1 MMLLTILG
9 GVSLNSLRAQETIT
23 IGSGTD
29 AAADLPFYSYYN
41 HSVSQQIYLAEEMQ
55 GKSGNITSISL
66 INASGTQLN
75 TRNIEVYMTHTTE
88 TCFSTTSSY
97 TNFISMTAADQV
109 YAGTHT
115 FDSSTQYSTI
125 EFETP
130 FAYNGQDNIILT
142 FVDNTGSCVGSP
154 AQSNGFYTFNSGT
167 YRAVAHKQDS
177 WGAYDITTLQAAN
190 GTSFVS
196 NAAPRS
202 AVNQIQFTFEGSG
215 EDPEEPGS
223 EYATTFSFDFENE
236 NLSDFTLIDAD
247 GDGVNWFI
255 DGNGFDGYKAS
266 SESYGKLP
274 GGYQYVALTPDNY
287 LVTNEKYSIVSNSE
301 LTFHVACPWEEHY
314 GVAISEDGVNFTT
327 VFEES
332 YTGSGGKDQTVD
344 LSAYAGQNVYI
355 AIRHFNCS
363 DGYFVSVD
371 NLVLTGDAS
380 GEEPEQP
387 TAPAT
392 PANLAA
398 TATGE
403 TTIVLTWDAVEGATS
418 YNIYSG
424 TNTVATALTETTY
437 TVENL
442 TAGTEYC
449 YNVTAVNE
457 AGESAATADVCATT
471 NTAAPVDP
479 EGEFIVIGTGS
490 QSSSTSPFGNSYPY
504 SWMEMLYQSNEIG
517 QACTITSLSYKC
529 ATPTYNYVASG
540 LKVYLAEVT
549 KTELSQNNF
558 TPLADLTLVYEGTDV
573 VLGDEEWETITLST
587 PFTYSGTNNLAIV
600 ISKSGSMENN
610 LLWAYDTRAN
620 SILFDFHDTNPAGA
634 EFPSSQ
640 CYMGGAGYLYNRL
653 PMVKLGI
660 GEGTTPE
667 DPEQPEDDFIV
678 VGDINTTESSS
689 VAPFRNSYK
698 YSWTETFY
706 PKEELGQAMTIT
718 SLAYKCATEDITLA
732 TDVIEI
738 YIAETDYTEH
748 TSSAIWVPEADY
760 TLVYTGTGI
769 TIGEEEWESFTLDVP
784 FEYSGTKN
792 LAIAMSKSSSL
803 FNNAIKWATTTVS
816 KSVNYRSND
825 TNTAYADYP
834 IGNGTTNGN
843 RPIVKIGYANAV
855 VPEVPATPANLA
867 ATATSQ
873 STIALTWD
881 AVEGATEYNIYS
893 GTETVATVTT
903 NSYNATGLTAGT
915 EYCYTVTAVNVAGES
930 AASEEACATPT
941 EAEQSEYALYA
952 DFENATLDGWRLI
965 DADGDGVNWK
975 LSTGTGGI
983 VGVNGSNCIFSE
995 SWSSGGALTPDNYI
1009 VTTATFAITEGS
1021 VLEWD
1026 VLPSST
1032 QYYEEHYGVVYSTDG
1047 EFFYTIWEETLTSFY
1062 EYEHRT
1068 LELDYIAGQTVYI
1081 GFRHYMCSDNDAVC
1095 IDNIALSL
1103 GEGSTV
1109 DPEEPVEGEVVIGN
1123 GTGSTYNAPFANYNY
1138 WSWVETIY
1146 PASEI
1151 GQACTINAIS
1161 YNCTDPTFYCTNL
1174 SMKVYIGETTKATHS
1189 SNTDWTP
1196 ESDLTL
1202 VYSGTNVVIG
1212 DEEWERIVLDTP
1224 FEYSGENNL
1233 VVVVSNDL
1241 DNYYGNLKWYSTT
1254 SENSVLF
1261 AASDY
1266 ESSAAQY
1273 PAGWG
1278 NLISDR
1284 PNIKLEYTYIPSAEI
1299 AAGDTWQDA
1308 VEVTEYPFAHTPDF
1322 ANLNNDY
1329 TLPGE
1334 EQDGADVVYKLTFA
1348 EETTF
1353 SASVTGANGKVA
1365 LYAEDFNGQA
1375 GPGAD
1380 NYYGA
1385 EEGEDPEQP
1394 EGATTFSF
1402 DFNNNQMTGWSTL
1415 DADGDGENW
1424 MVGNIYEGPD
1434 GTYCLFSQSYTYSP
1448 LTPDNYVYTT
1458 DVYSITSTST
1468 LEYDVRLGNTWYQ
1481 AEYYGVA
1488 VSEDAGEFTMVFEES
1503 AEGLNSGTH
1512 RSIDLSAYAGKNVHI
1527 AFRHFNCSA
1536 EDAITIDNAVLSTGS
1551 KRNRANAIDN
1561 MTVPAGT
1568 YYLVASATEAFS
1580 VNINIVEEQESDLT
1594 PVAQVTATENGANV
1608 DVAWTMDRNLAVT
1621 DAKSGKSIKLDETR
1635 DPSDYTFHSYNVY
1648 RVNGD
1653 NDPIVLAENLTET
1666 TYQDATWAE
1675 AEAGSYKWGVA
1686 ALYTANAKREEVTL
1700 INEGFEVGYYTLPE
1714 GWTTYS
1720 DPATAN
1726 QYGNFNA
1733 YETLYSDVSAYEGA
1747 YSAFTLGGY
1756 AAAGSLFYLV
1766 TPALD
1771 LSSVLNPTLNFH
1783 YVCPE
1788 FWGSVNTLS
1797 VKYGTSPTGPWTNVW
1812 TGETTSSWL
1821 DATIDL
1827 SEYSGST
1834 IYVAFCSE
1842 EHSGWG
1848 VGVDKVIVKG
1858 TQTDGPIPVA
1868 SEIVWSNA
1876 IDKDMTT
1883 TVAVNVTTDDGG
1895 SVEGTTVR
1903 LENVNEPTYVYETTL
1918 DATGQ
1923 YSWTEFRKGT
1933 YEVTI
1938 ALEGYY
1944 SCADGEIMEI
1954 MDATTIEC
1962 TMEAKP
1968 ELVDGLYVSPT
1979 GWAMWEYVASDFA
1992 GDTFEFDFETAD
2004 LMGWTNIDAD
2014 GDGNVWFSNES
2025 SLGAIPGHDSDYGI
2039 VSQSYDNTAGPLT
2052 PDNYIVSPEK
2062 YAIVQGSEFS
2072 FYVAAQDANYAAEHF
2087 GVAISTTG
2095 NTSAADFTTIYEAT
2109 LTAKSNGQKGPRDGG
2124 RDTGSWY
2131 KHCVDL
2137 SAYAGQE
2144 VYIALRHFN
2153 CTDMFYILADDF
2165 KLGFRTADNI
2175 YDVVF
2180 NGETV
2185 ADDITESFYQLD
2197 VTGLTEGEDYT
2208 TTVIVNN
2215 WTNQAM
2221 EYTWTYRNCSNFAGV
2236 TNFAAVENDGNAV
2249 LTWTLPVYENQDP
2262 VYEFASNFDDGSL
2275 NGWNTIDA
2283 DGDARNWQNT
2293 SEHANQGF
2301 GINNTYC
2308 ASSSSYDNSVGAL
2321 TPDNYLV
2328 TDVKYTITEG
2338 STLTYSVCGQ
2348 SNTYYEEHYGVAIST
2363 TNGTDAAAF
2372 TTIFEETLE
2381 RGEVEQG
2388 SIQTQWFERTID
2400 LSDYAGQAI
2409 YIAFRHFN
2417 CTDQWWINLDNVE
2430 LSNPTRDEDGEWLF
2444 YDNGINESAFGFMD
2458 YNTMEPQTMY
2468 WAIMFPADVISQ
2480 YAGTQI
2486 TKVSMYVYEGHTGGV
2501 SIHTGGDYAPGT
2513 TVHVQEYEVS
2523 NTGQY
2528 EEIELTTPVTISG
2541 TENVWIQFSNTSGYF
2556 VAAHSADCGEAN
2568 GRWMSNDGITWYDS
2582 EWYGTDFGYGTWQIR
2597 AYVEGDA
2604 NPIPDEPE
2612 EAEAEVL
2619 GVMLYR
2625 DGELLTETPLNAETY
2640 TDNGLATGEHEYE
2653 VRVVYGGDNASTYY
2667 AMSCPQEATVTMPL
2681 DCVAPE
2687 DLYGEYTYNNANSFG
2702 ATLRWPYNGSSASD
2716 WLYYDDGM
2724 MVDGIGGPQTFYW
2737 GIMFPAESLAQYTGS
2752 FLTKVA
2758 MFDRVATTTTLQI
2771 YYGGTTAPETLVH
2784 TQECSFSG
2792 INDFTE
2798 IDLTAALPIDPSMN
2812 IWVVMLTNDGANA
2825 YPASCCANTGDPNG
2839 RWISMDGSVWED
2851 VVTYSLSYTWMIR
2864 AYASSTAKGEVSE
2877 LRPIAVENNNVA
2889 NNNATLVAQNGGKG
2903 STLDHYNVYRSTTNG
2918 NYQVIAETEV
2928 GYYFD
2933 EINES
2938 GTYYYQVTAVYA
2950 ENGLE
2955 CESDPANAYENE
2967 SQNYVVVE
2975 VTAIDENGVKGMM
2988 IYPNPTKDNLT
2999 ITAENMTRI
3008 TITNTLGQVIFDQE
3022 VSSDNEM
3029 INMSQYEAGV
3039 YMVRITTENGVAVE
3053 RITVL

>member
-1 MMLLTILG
+1 M
-9 GVSLNSLRAQETIT
+9 
-23 IGSGTD
+23 
-29 AAADLPFYSYYN
+29 
-41 HSVSQQIYLAEEMQ
+41 
-55 GKSGNITSISL
+55 
-66 INASGTQLN
+66 
-75 TRNIEVYMTHTTE
+75 
-88 TCFSTTSSY
+88 
-97 TNFISMTAADQV
+97 
-109 YAGTHT
+109 
-115 FDSSTQYSTI
+115 
-125 EFETP
+125 
-130 FAYNGQDNIILT
+130 
-142 FVDNTGSCVGSP
+142 
-154 AQSNGFYTFNSGT
+154 
-167 YRAVAHKQDS
+167 
-177 WGAYDITTLQAAN
+177 
-190 GTSFVS
+190 
-196 NAAPRS
+196 
-202 AVNQIQFTFEGSG
+202 
-215 EDPEEPGS
+215 
-223 EYATTFSFDFENE
+223 
-236 NLSDFTLIDAD
+236 
-247 GDGVNWFI
+247 
-255 DGNGFDGYKAS
+255 
-266 SESYGKLP
+266 
-274 GGYQYVALTPDNY
+274 
-287 LVTNEKYSIVSNSE
+287 
-301 LTFHVACPWEEHY
+301 
-314 GVAISEDGVNFTT
+314 
-327 VFEES
+327 
-332 YTGSGGKDQTVD
+332 
-344 LSAYAGQNVYI
+344 
-355 AIRHFNCS
+355 
-363 DGYFVSVD
+363 
-371 NLVLTGDAS
+371 
-380 GEEPEQP
+380 
-387 TAPAT
+387 
-392 PANLAA
+392 
-398 TATGE
+398 
-403 TTIVLTWDAVEGATS
+403 
-418 YNIYSG
+418 
-424 TNTVATALTETTY
+424 
-437 TVENL
+437 
-442 TAGTEYC
+442 
-449 YNVTAVNE
+449 
-457 AGESAATADVCATT
+457 
-471 NTAAPVDP
+471 
-479 EGEFIVIGTGS
+479 
-490 QSSSTSPFGNSYPY
+490 
-504 SWMEMLYQSNEIG
+504 
-517 QACTITSLSYKC
+517 
-529 ATPTYNYVASG
+529 
-540 LKVYLAEVT
+540 
-549 KTELSQNNF
+549 
-558 TPLADLTLVYEGTDV
+558 
-573 VLGDEEWETITLST
+573 
-587 PFTYSGTNNLAIV
+587 
-600 ISKSGSMENN
+600 
-610 LLWAYDTRAN
+610 
-620 SILFDFHDTNPAGA
+620 
-634 EFPSSQ
+634 
-640 CYMGGAGYLYNRL
+640 
-653 PMVKLGI
+653 
-660 GEGTTPE
+660 
-667 DPEQPEDDFIV
+667 
-678 VGDINTTESSS
+678 
-689 VAPFRNSYK
+689 
-698 YSWTETFY
+698 
-706 PKEELGQAMTIT
+706 
-718 SLAYKCATEDITLA
+718 
-732 TDVIEI
+732 
-738 YIAETDYTEH
+738 
-748 TSSAIWVPEADY
+748 
-760 TLVYTGTGI
+760 
-769 TIGEEEWESFTLDVP
+769 
-784 FEYSGTKN
+784 
-792 LAIAMSKSSSL
+792 
-803 FNNAIKWATTTVS
+803 
-816 KSVNYRSND
+816 
-825 TNTAYADYP
+825 
-834 IGNGTTNGN
+834 
-843 RPIVKIGYANAV
+843 
-855 VPEVPATPANLA
+855 
-867 ATATSQ
+867 
-873 STIALTWD
+873 
-881 AVEGATEYNIYS
+881 
-893 GTETVATVTT
+893 
-903 NSYNATGLTAGT
+903 
-915 EYCYTVTAVNVAGES
+915 
-930 AASEEACATPT
+930 
-941 EAEQSEYALYA
+941 
-952 DFENATLDGWRLI
+952 
-965 DADGDGVNWK
+965 
-975 LSTGTGGI
+975 
-983 VGVNGSNCIFSE
+983 
-995 SWSSGGALTPDNYI
+995 
-1009 VTTATFAITEGS
+1009 
-1021 VLEWD
+1021 
-1026 VLPSST
+1026 
-1032 QYYEEHYGVVYSTDG
+1032 
-1047 EFFYTIWEETLTSFY
+1047 
-1062 EYEHRT
+1062 
-1068 LELDYIAGQTVYI
+1068 
-1081 GFRHYMCSDNDAVC
+1081 
-1095 IDNIALSL
+1095 
-1103 GEGSTV
+1103 
-1109 DPEEPVEGEVVIGN
+1109 
-1123 GTGSTYNAPFANYNY
+1123 
-1138 WSWVETIY
+1138 
-1146 PASEI
+1146 
-1151 GQACTINAIS
+1151 
-1161 YNCTDPTFYCTNL
+1161 
-1174 SMKVYIGETTKATHS
+1174 
-1189 SNTDWTP
+1189 
-1196 ESDLTL
+1196 
-1202 VYSGTNVVIG
+1202 
-1212 DEEWERIVLDTP
+1212 
-1224 FEYSGENNL
+1224 
-1233 VVVVSNDL
+1233 
-1241 DNYYGNLKWYSTT
+1241 
-1254 SENSVLF
+1254 
-1261 AASDY
+1261 
-1266 ESSAAQY
+1266 
-1273 PAGWG
+1273 
-1278 NLISDR
+1278 
-1284 PNIKLEYTYIPSAEI
+1284 
-1299 AAGDTWQDA
+1299 
-1308 VEVTEYPFAHTPDF
+1308 
-1322 ANLNNDY
+1322 
-1329 TLPGE
+1329 
-1334 EQDGADVVYKLTFA
+1334 
-1348 EETTF
+1348 
-1353 SASVTGANGKVA
+1353 
-1365 LYAEDFNGQA
+1365 
-1375 GPGAD
+1375 
-1380 NYYGA
+1380 
-1385 EEGEDPEQP
+1385 
-1394 EGATTFSF
+1394 
-1402 DFNNNQMTGWSTL
+1402 
-1415 DADGDGENW
+1415 
-1424 MVGNIYEGPD
+1424 
-1434 GTYCLFSQSYTYSP
+1434 
-1448 LTPDNYVYTT
+1448 
-1458 DVYSITSTST
+1458 
-1468 LEYDVRLGNTWYQ
+1468 
-1481 AEYYGVA
+1481 
-1488 VSEDAGEFTMVFEES
+1488 
-1503 AEGLNSGTH
+1503 
-1512 RSIDLSAYAGKNVHI
+1512 
-1527 AFRHFNCSA
+1527 
-1536 EDAITIDNAVLSTGS
+1536 
-1551 KRNRANAIDN
+1551 
-1561 MTVPAGT
+1561 
-1568 YYLVASATEAFS
+1568 
-1580 VNINIVEEQESDLT
+1580 
-1594 PVAQVTATENGANV
+1594 
-1608 DVAWTMDRNLAVT
+1608 
-1621 DAKSGKSIKLDETR
+1621 
-1635 DPSDYTFHSYNVY
+1635 
-1648 RVNGD
+1648 
-1653 NDPIVLAENLTET
+1653 
-1666 TYQDATWAE
+1666 
-1675 AEAGSYKWGVA
+1675 
-1686 ALYTANAKREEVTL
+1686 YTANNAKREEVTL
-1700 INEGFEVGYYTLPE
+1700 INEGFEVGYYMLPE

-1726 QYGNFNA
+1726 QYGNFNS
-1733 YETLYSDVSAYEGA
+1733 YSSLYSDITAYAGE

-1756 AAAGSLFYLV
+1756 AAAGSAFYLV

-1771 LSSVLNPTLNFH
+1771 FTTIVNPSINFH

-1797 VKYGTSPTGPWTNVW
+1797 VKYSTSPTGPWTDLWN
-1812 TGETTSSWL
+1812 GETTSQWL

-1827 SEYSGST
+1827 SACSGNT
-1834 IYVAFCSE
+1834 VYVAFCSVE
-1842 EHSGWG
+1842 GGSWG
-1848 VGVDKVIVKG
+1848 VGVDNVIVTG
-1858 TQTDGPIPVA
+1858 TTSDGPIPVA
-1868 SEIVWSNA
+1868 SEIVWSNT

-1895 SVEGTTVR
+1895 SVAGTTVT
-1903 LENVNEPTYVYETTL
+1903 LENVNEPAYVYETTL

-1968 ELVDGLYVSPT
+1968 ELVEGLYVSPT

-1992 GDTFEFDFETAD
+1992 GDTFEYDFETAD

-2144 VYIALRHFN
+2144 VYIALRHFD

-2221 EYTWTYRNCSNFAGV
+2221 EYTWTYRACSNFAGV

-2417 CTDQWWINLDNVE
+2417 CSDQWWINLDNVE

-2458 YNTMEPQTMY
+2458 YNTGEPQTMY

-2568 GRWMSNDGITWYDS
+2568 GRWMSNDGFTWYDS

-2653 VRVVYGGDNASTYY
+2653 VRVVYGGDDASTYY

-2825 YPASCCANTGDPNG
+2825 FPASCCANTGDPNG

-2851 VVTYSLSYTWMIR
+2851 VVDYNLSYTWMIR
-2864 AYASSTAKGEVSE
+2864 AYVSSTAKGEVSE
-2877 LRPIAVENNNVA
+2877 LKPIAVENNNVA

>member
-1 MMLLTILG
+1 MRKFLASLMLLVLFAPFA
-9 GVSLNSLRAQETIT
+9 LRADEIVVGNGTETNNAAPFRTTSAYSWVEMLYPSSEIGQACTIT
-23 IGSGTD
+23 SLSYQCTNHAQTGPTYD
-29 AAADLPFYSYYN
+29 LTADEIK
-41 HSVSQQIYLAEEMQ
+41 IYLAEVEKTALYAGQ
-55 GKSGNITSISL
+55 FTPESDLTLVYTGTNIELGDEEIETFVL
-66 INASGTQLN
+66 DTPFEYSGTKNLC
-75 TRNIEVYMTHTTE
+75 IV
-88 TCFSTTSSY
+88 F
-97 TNFISMTAADQV
+97 
-109 YAGTHT
+109 
-115 FDSSTQYSTI
+115 
-125 EFETP
+125 
-130 FAYNGQDNIILT
+130 
-142 FVDNTGSCVGSP
+142 
-154 AQSNGFYTFNSGT
+154 SNGLGGTANSMSWQSTVVSNSILFNFHDTNPVGAMFPSEDCFLPNG
-167 YRAVAHKQDS
+167 AVYNKRPNVRLGIS
-177 WGAYDITTLQAAN
+177 N
-190 GTSFVS
+190 GT
-196 NAAPRS
+196 
-202 AVNQIQFTFEGSG
+202 T
-215 EDPEEPGS
+215 PEEPGS

-255 DGNGFDGYKAS
+255 DGNGFNGYKAS
-266 SESYGKLP
+266 SQSYGILP

-332 YTGSGGKDQTVD
+332 YTGDGGKDQTVD

-363 DGYFVSVD
+363 GGYFVSVD

-380 GEEPEQP
+380 GEEPVDPIEPEVVQYRIKASTTGKYLHAFNNTKHESGAFGGVGVADFAESNAQIFTIEEGTNNQVYFRNADGYYVKCWAWNVDAYSTTDKTALIMDDAGDGTFYLRNCDNQKYFKIEYVDAGGQYFAFGDCDGSNCPVETWTLVPVETEQP

-418 YNIYSG
+418 YNVYSG
-424 TNTVATALTETTY
+424 TTTVATALTETSY

-457 AGESAATADVCATT
+457 AGESEATADACATT
-471 NTAAPVDP
+471 NTAGPVNP
-479 EGEFIVIGTGS
+479 GEGDFVIVGDVNTTGS
-490 QSSSTSPFGNSYPY
+490 T
-504 SWMEMLYQSNEIG
+504 
-517 QACTITSLSYKC
+517 
-529 ATPTYNYVASG
+529 
-540 LKVYLAEVT
+540 
-549 KTELSQNNF
+549 
-558 TPLADLTLVYEGTDV
+558 
-573 VLGDEEWETITLST
+573 
-587 PFTYSGTNNLAIV
+587 
-600 ISKSGSMENN
+600 
-610 LLWAYDTRAN
+610 
-620 SILFDFHDTNPAGA
+620 
-634 EFPSSQ
+634 
-640 CYMGGAGYLYNRL
+640 
-653 PMVKLGI
+653 
-660 GEGTTPE
+660 
-667 DPEQPEDDFIV
+667 
-678 VGDINTTESSS
+678 S
-689 VAPFRNSYK
+689 VAPFRNSSK
-698 YSWTETFY
+698 YSWVETYY

-718 SLAYKCATEDITLA
+718 SLAYKCATVNAGTGYTLTA
-732 TDVIEI
+732 DEIEI
-738 YIAETDYTEH
+738 YIGETDNDNH
-748 TSSAIWVPEADY
+748 SSSAVWVPQNEL
-760 TLVYTGTGI
+760 TLVYSGANI
-769 TIGEEEWESFTLDVP
+769 LLGEEEWESFTLDTP
-784 FEYSGTKN
+784 YEYSGTRN
-792 LAIAMSKSSSL
+792 LAIAVSKSASSYNSAMK
-803 FNNAIKWATTTVS
+803 FASTTVS
-816 KSVNYRSND
+816 KANNYRGDDSNA
-825 TNTAYADYP
+825 TFADYP
-834 IGNGTTNGN
+834 AGNGATNGS
-843 RPIVKIGYANAV
+843 RPIVKIGYSGSV

-930 AASEEACATPT
+930 EASEEACATPT

-975 LSTGTGGI
+975 LSTGNGGI
-983 VGVNGSNCIFSE
+983 VGVGGSNCIYSE
-995 SWSSGGALTPDNYI
+995 SWVGGSGINPDNYI

-1026 VLPSST
+1026 VLPNNY
-1032 QYYEEHYGVVYSTDG
+1032 QFCEEHYGVVYSTDG
-1047 EFFYTIWEETLTSFY
+1047 EFFYTIWEETLTSSY

-1103 GEGSTV
+1103 GDGSTT
-1109 DPEEPVEGEVVIGN
+1109 DPEVPVEGEVVIGN

-1161 YNCTDPTFYCTNL
+1161 YNCTDPTFSCTNL

-1189 SNTDWTP
+1189 SITDWTP

-1273 PAGWG
+1273 PTGWG
-1278 NLISDR
+1278 DLISDR

-1308 VEVTEYPFAHTPDF
+1308 IEVTEYPFAHTPDF

-1365 LYAEDFNGQA
+1365 LYAEDFNGQEN
-1375 GPGAD
+1375 PGAD

-1394 EGATTFSF
+1394 EQPEDPEDPEGATTFLF
-1402 DFNNNQMTGWSTL
+1402 DFNNANHDGL
-1415 DADGDGENW
+1415 ALIDADNDGLCWEIEPVGYQGGYVGYDNTCSILSYSWKSGYGQFTPDNYLVTEQAYAITSESVVSLNAKPASAYDYAEHYGIVVSEDGENW
-1424 MVGNIYEGPD
+1424 TV
-1434 GTYCLFSQSYTYSP
+1434 
-1448 LTPDNYVYTT
+1448 
-1458 DVYSITSTST
+1458 
-1468 LEYDVRLGNTWYQ
+1468 
-1481 AEYYGVA
+1481 
-1488 VSEDAGEFTMVFEES
+1488 VFEETLSS
-1503 AEGLNSGTH
+1503 ANWINPTIS
-1512 RSIDLSAYAGKNVHI
+1512 LSQYAGKNLYI
-1527 AFRHFNCSA
+1527 GIRHFDCTYLYY
-1536 EDAITIDNAVLSTGS
+1536 IMVDNFQLSTGS

-1580 VNINIVEEQESDLT
+1580 VNISKAGDAPINPDLI

-1608 DVAWTMDRNLAVT
+1608 DVAWTMNRNLAVT

-1635 DPSDYTFHSYNVY
+1635 DPSDYTFHSYKVY
-1648 RVNGD
+1648 RANGD
-1653 NDPIVLAENLTET
+1653 NEPIVLAENLTET
-1666 TYQDATWAE
+1666 TFQDATWAE
-1675 AEAGSYKWGVA
+1675 TESGVYKWGVA

-1700 INEGFEVGYYTLPE
+1700 INEGFEVGYYILPE

-1726 QYGNFNA
+1726 QYGNFNS
-1733 YETLYSDVSAYEGA
+1733 YSSLYSDITAYAGA

-1756 AAAGSLFYLV
+1756 AEDGSLFYLV

-1771 LSSVLNPTLNFH
+1771 LSSTLNPTLNFH

-1797 VKYGTSPTGPWTNVW
+1797 VKYGTSPTGPWTDVW

-1821 DATIDL
+1821 DETIDL
-1827 SEYSGST
+1827 SECAGNT
-1834 IYVAFCSE
+1834 IYVAFCSVE
-1842 EHSGWG
+1842 SGGWG
-1848 VGVDKVIVKG
+1848 VGVDNVVVKG
-1858 TQTDGPIPVA
+1858 TATDGPIPVA

-1876 IDKDMTT
+1876 IDKDMIT

-2144 VYIALRHFN
+2144 VYIALRHFD

-2221 EYTWTYRNCSNFAGV
+2221 EYIWTYRACSNFAGV

-2348 SNTYYEEHYGVAIST
+2348 SNTYYAEHYGVAIST

-2430 LSNPTRDEDGEWLF
+2430 LSNPTRDEDGEWLY

-2458 YNTMEPQTMY
+2458 YNTGEPMTMY

-2568 GRWMSNDGITWYDS
+2568 GRWMSNDGITWYDAN
-2582 EWYGTDFGYGTWQIR
+2582 WYGVDFGYGTWQIR
-2597 AYVEGDA
+2597 AYVEGEA
-2604 NPIPDEPE
+2604 NPNPSEPE
-2612 EAEAEVL
+2612 QAEAEVL

-2653 VRVVYGGDNASTYY
+2653 VRVVYGGDDASTYY